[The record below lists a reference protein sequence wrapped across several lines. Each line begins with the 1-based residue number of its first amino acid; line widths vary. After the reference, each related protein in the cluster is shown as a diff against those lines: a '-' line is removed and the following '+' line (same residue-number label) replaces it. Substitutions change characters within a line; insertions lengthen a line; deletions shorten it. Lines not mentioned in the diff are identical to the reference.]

1 MNKALEEARKKYP
14 KGVVLE
20 LTADMDDPYN
30 PKRAG
35 DRFLVEYIDDAG
47 NIHGK
52 WCSPAS
58 GSLCL
63 ILGVDHF
70 MVVKEVADDI

>member
-1 MNKALEEARKKYP
+1 M
-14 KGVVLE
+14 
-20 LTADMDDPYN
+20 
-30 PKRAG
+30 
-35 DRFLVEYIDDAG
+35 VEYIDDAG